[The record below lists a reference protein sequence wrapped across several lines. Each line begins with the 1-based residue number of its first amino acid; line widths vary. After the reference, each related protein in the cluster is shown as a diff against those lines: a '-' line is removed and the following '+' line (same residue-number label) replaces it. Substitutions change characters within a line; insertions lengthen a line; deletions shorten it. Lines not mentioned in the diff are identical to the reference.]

1 MIEGLTTHLLTVVSL
16 KGGKSRISVIRYE
29 PMLLFY
35 QINIDLIRL
44 NTEKT
49 GGILLC
55 HLL

>member
-1 MIEGLTTHLLTVVSL
+1 MTTCLNLLTVVSL
-16 KGGKSRISVIRYE
+16 KGFQYRVSAIRSE

-44 NTEKT
+44 MQEKQVAFYF
-49 GGILLC
+49 C